1 MIEAKKVFGEELK
14 PTVRDPRLA
23 QTVCMPGQILRP
35 DEGGYVVPPL
45 NGSSYNKNET
55 GYSLLKHVQIDYKGS
70 LDAEFRGA
78 TPGIQY
84 RYADILLNYAEALAE
99 LGGAQNA
106 AKIIEVIKPLRDRVG
121 MPQMDF
127 DREYNNDADY
137 PFRGLDKYVQ
147 AVRRERRVE
156 QAAEGKRFY
165 DIMRWAAADELIVGK
180 HAEGALFK
188 GSNLDGHAQYGNALV
203 YDQATGNN
211 LFLSG
216 TALDTYRYIL
226 PVDPKTVGN
235 GWGFDVNRD
244 YLLPIQPRMLQLT
257 ENQWKQ
263 NPGW

>member
-1 MIEAKKVFGEELK
+1 M
-14 PTVRDPRLA
+14 
-23 QTVCMPGQILRP
+23 
-35 DEGGYVVPPL
+35 

-147 AVRRERRVE
+147 AVRRVE